1 MKIRFAKLA
10 QLFVETIG
18 LSSARGRIIFF
29 LIVSGAI
36 FVWPPTGPFTLS
48 VWQHLG
54 VESPSIGLTR
64 AYRRLLHGEFTQ
76 AWQQNKII
84 FIVVAVGIVVLA
96 KDVIA
101 LVNNSK
107 QASLRKKVK
116 QTQIEDRLTR

>member
-1 MKIRFAKLA
+1 MKIRFAKLG
-10 QLFVETIG
+10 QLFIETVG

-29 LIVSGAI
+29 LIVSIGI
-36 FVWPPTGPFTLS
+36 FVWPPEGPFTFS

-64 AYRRLLHGEFTQ
+64 AYRYILHGEFVQ

-84 FIVVAVGIVVLA
+84 FIVVVVGSVVLA

-107 QASLRKKVK
+107 QASLRKRQK
-116 QTQIEDRLTR
+116 QTQT